1 VTTRLDGRRIIV
13 TGGASGMGAGLVR
26 GLPALGA
33 RLVSLDVAAEQ
44 GAAVAA
50 AADVPFLAADLT
62 DEAQVQRAIDTAAQ
76 HLGGVDVL
84 IHAAGVAPAA
94 PAETTPLA
102 LWRRVMDINATST
115 FLTNQAVFPHLR
127 EHGGAILNFS
137 SAAGVKGLPRKSAY
151 SASKGAVLAWTRTV
165 AREWGRYGITVN
177 AVVPAI
183 WTPMFDRTRSELDPE
198 QLADLDEQLARTI
211 PIGGRLGRIEQDFV
225 PFIAYY
231 ASAGAGF
238 VTGQALAIDGGQLTA
253 G

>member
-1 VTTRLDGRRIIV
+1 
-13 TGGASGMGAGLVR
+13 MGAGLVR

-33 RLVSLDVAAEQ
+33 RVVSLDVAAEQ
-44 GAAVAA
+44 GAAVA
-50 AADVPFLAADLT
+50 DSVSVPFVAADLT
-62 DEAQVQRAIDTAAQ
+62 EEAEVQRAVDEAAER
-76 HLGGVDVL
+76 LGGVDVL

-102 LWRRVMDINATST
+102 LWRQVMDVNATST

-127 EHGGAILNFS
+127 EHGGAILNFA
-137 SAAGVKGLPRKSAY
+137 SAAGIKGLPRKSAY

-177 AVVPAI
+177 AIVPAI
-183 WTPMFDRTRSELDPE
+183 WTPMFDRTRSELDAE

-211 PIGGRLGRIEQDFV
+211 PIGGRLGRIEEDFV
-225 PFIAYY
+225 PFIAFY
-231 ASAGAGF
+231 ASVGAGF
-238 VTGQALAIDGGQLTA
+238 VTGQALAVDGGQLSA